1 MAKATALVVERD
13 PALRRLMR
21 NAVHQA
27 GYEIAECSNSL
38 QLKVELR
45 TPNIVEASALLLVV
59 SKDIARQC
67 TEELVGLFRDRAKA
81 GHSTVDVA
89 FTSEFGA
96 PEPAPAIG
104 PYTLV
109 GVLEKPFSLDELER
123 IARQC
128 LGRDSAR
135 RAPVEARRSR
145 V

>member
-27 GYEIAECSNSL
+27 GYDIVECSNSL

-45 TPNIVEASALLLVV
+45 TANVVEASAVLLVV
-59 SKDIARQC
+59 SKDVAKQC
-67 TEELVGLFRDRAKA
+67 TEELVTLFRNRAKA
-81 GHSTVDVA
+81 GRSTVEVA

-96 PEPAPAIG
+96 PEPAPSMG
-104 PYTLV
+104 PYALV
-109 GVLEKPFSLDELER
+109 GLLEKPFSLDELER

-128 LGRDSAR
+128 LGGESATR
-135 RAPVEARRSR
+135 PFRRSQA
-145 V
+145 